1 MKLKGHWFKYL
12 LYISL
17 VFLVIALIRADYF
30 VIPQIN
36 HFGIL
41 ALSILMV
48 LLAFLFVALRWQQLL
63 NRNGLKISLGA
74 SLSSSGLPVFAKYI
88 PGKFLI
94 VLGKAGYLNSKYGYA
109 NDRLITL
116 SFNDQFLSLWTGII
130 IGSLGLFQISK
141 FDIWGIIIIVA
152 LIILTFLIFSSKPH
166 AIVEKLI
173 LRFFKKKVNI
183 PAISFMKTIT
193 VLPWYFVYWLL
204 LSAGFYF
211 LIVAL
216 STDNLPYS
224 AGFLFPLATIL
235 GIITIIAPGG
245 IGVREGILVF
255 CLKLYGM
262 ETELAVTISVAS
274 RLWFFCGETF
284 IFLMGLICD
293 KFSKKKE

>member
-17 VFLVIALIRADYF
+17 IFLIVALIRADYF
-30 VIPQIN
+30 VIPQVN
-36 HFGIL
+36 NYGIL
-41 ALSILMV
+41 ILSVLMV
-48 LLAFLFVALRWQQLL
+48 LLAFLFVALRWLQLL
-63 NRNGLKISLGA
+63 KQNDLKISLGA

-88 PGKFLI
+88 PGKLFI
-94 VLGKAGYLNSKYGYA
+94 VLGKAGYLNSKYGYP

-130 IGSLGLFQISK
+130 IGSMGLIHISK
-141 FDIWGIIIIVA
+141 LDIWGVMIIVA
-152 LIILTFLIFSSKPH
+152 LIVLTFLIFSSKPYVF
-166 AIVEKLI
+166 AEKLI

-183 PAISFMKTIT
+183 PSVSFLNTIT

-211 LIVAL
+211 LIIAL
-216 STDNLPYS
+216 SSDGFPY
-224 AGFLFPLATIL
+224 ATGFLFPLATIL
-235 GIITIIAPGG
+235 GIISIIAPGG
-245 IGVREGILVF
+245 IGVREGALVF

-262 ETELAVTISVAS
+262 ETDLAVTISVAS
-274 RLWFFCGETF
+274 RLWFFCGEAF

-293 KFSKKKE
+293 RFGKKNP